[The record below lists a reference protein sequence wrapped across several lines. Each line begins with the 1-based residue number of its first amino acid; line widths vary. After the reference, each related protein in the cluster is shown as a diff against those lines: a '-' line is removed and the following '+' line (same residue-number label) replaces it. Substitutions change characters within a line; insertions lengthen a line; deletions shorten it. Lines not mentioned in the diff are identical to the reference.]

1 MTYMIQLR
9 NEEPA
14 RCVYVFKNGIVTY
27 LVVAQV
33 TLAAVFVNRV
43 CILLVTSQCQL
54 TVAVKLTSYE
64 AGDSPRIQALI
75 QSMGVTP
82 YYISAL

>member
-9 NEEPA
+9 NEQPA

-33 TLAAVFVNRV
+33 TLAAVIVAVVFVNRV
-43 CILLVTSQCQL
+43 CIL
-54 TVAVKLTSYE
+54 
-64 AGDSPRIQALI
+64 
-75 QSMGVTP
+75 
-82 YYISAL
+82 

>member
-9 NEEPA
+9 NEQPA
-14 RCVYVFKNGIVTY
+14 RCMYVFKNGIVTY

-33 TLAAVFVNRV
+33 TLAAVIVAVVFVNRV
-43 CILLVTSQCQL
+43 CMLLVTSQCQL

-64 AGDSPRIQALI
+64 AGDSPAFRPSFRAW
-75 QSMGVTP
+75 
-82 YYISAL
+82 A